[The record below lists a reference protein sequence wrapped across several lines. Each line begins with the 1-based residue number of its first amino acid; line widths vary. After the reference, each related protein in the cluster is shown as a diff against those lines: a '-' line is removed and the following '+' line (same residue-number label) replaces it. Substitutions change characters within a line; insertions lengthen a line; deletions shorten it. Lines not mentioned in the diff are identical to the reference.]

1 MAVTRSTLAERAQNP
16 HHPMEAQGRAWERV
30 LLLLTS
36 ALILAAVS
44 LTAAAKMARVDGSG
58 NERLNIS
65 TLDRREQLL
74 PFLQWVSSPAER
86 QYIAGK
92 IFEDVRSGEGSVSH
106 VGEIGQIHVGIR
118 DVLRT
123 RGLTGLQARA
133 RQVPSAR
140 PGAETILLLVPL
152 SSRG

>member
-16 HHPMEAQGRAWERV
+16 RRPIEARGRARERV

-44 LTAAAKMARVDGSG
+44 LTAAAKMARVGGSDSD
-58 NERLNIS
+58 RLNLS

-92 IFEDVRSGEGSVSH
+92 IFEGIRSGRFGVARR
-106 VGEIGQIHVGIR
+106 R
-118 DVLRT
+118 DRPDP
-123 RGLTGLQARA
+123 RA
-133 RQVPSAR
+133 HP
-140 PGAETILLLVPL
+140 
-152 SSRG
+152 